1 MSTEH
6 STSHAA
12 EGDNAFVDKLRSLGL
27 VRKAPA
33 APDEAAKPATVATAA
48 TPADPFGRA
57 ASKPPAGFV
66 EVPAP
71 AGTRTEPGAPRTRHY
86 RAVGDLAMRHRT
98 EGHVVRRPD
107 PAA

>member
-6 STSHAA
+6 LTSHAA
-12 EGDNAFVDKLRSLGL
+12 EGDNAFVDKLRSLGV

-33 APDEAAKPATVATAA
+33 APEAAKPAPGATPA

-71 AGTRTEPGAPRTRHY
+71 PGWRAEPGAPRTRHF
-86 RAVGDLAMRHRT
+86 RSDGTGKMRTRVMGT
-98 EGHVVRRPD
+98 VIRRPD

>member
-6 STSHAA
+6 LTSHAA
-12 EGDNAFVDKLRSLGL
+12 EGDNAFVDKLRSLGV
-27 VRKAPA
+27 VRTAPTLA
-33 APDEAAKPATVATAA
+33 AAKPATVAAAVTA
-48 TPADPFGRA
+48 ADPFGRA

-71 AGTRTEPGAPRTRHY
+71 AGTRTEPGAPRTRHFRSVEPKVQY
-86 RAVGDLAMRHRT
+86 RAM
-98 EGHVVRRPD
+98 GHVVRRPD

>member
-6 STSHAA
+6 PTSHAA
-12 EGDNAFVDKLRSLGL
+12 EGDSLLADRLRAIPGV
-27 VRKAPA
+27 VRKAPEPA
-33 APDEAAKPATVATAA
+33 DTAKPAAVAA
-48 TPADPFGRA
+48 PADPFGRA

-71 AGTRTEPGAPRTRHY
+71 AGTRTEPGTPRTRHY
-86 RAVGDLAMRHRT
+86 RAVGDLAIRHRAD
-98 EGHVVRRPD
+98 GRVIRHPD